1 MGSREQRRQLDH
13 SWLVQ
18 ERDGDAWT
26 RLMAM
31 QIDEIDSRNA
41 WYVLT

>member
-18 ERDGDAWT
+18 ERDGDVWT
-26 RLMAM
+26 RLMAV
-31 QIDEIDSRNA
+31 QIEEIDSRNA
-41 WYVLT
+41 LHVLT